1 MRCIEVKNSILDY
14 IENEIDKIKKRNIS
28 KHLRKCKDC
37 RTMLLHYK
45 KVLKLSKSIKVEK
58 PDEKFWINFLP
69 NVRYRLQKRKSILN
83 ILRPIVAFSTIL
95 VLLLII
101 FYPKTINKSKEVV
114 STYNFDENK
123 IIEQIVTDEN
133 GLWVMLDEIY
143 LKVGKIKEGLN
154 VLPKEERDKILEELT
169 LDYIQGNI

>member
-123 IIEQIVTDEN
+123 IIEQIITDEN